1 MAEETKR
8 ITIGHL
14 YPDLLNLY
22 GDRGNTITL
31 SKRCEWRGIDARVI
45 DLGAGQDADFDEI
58 DLFFIGGG
66 QDFDQHT
73 LLADLGVG
81 KAGSKADRLQKAIE
95 NDVPVLAI
103 CGGYQILGE
112 YYIDQEGQEATFIGA
127 LPMFTESGDNR
138 LIGNMVFKADAVAGE
153 PVVVGFENHAGRT
166 RLREGAQALGNVIV
180 GHGNNGE
187 DKTEGMRYRN
197 VIATYS
203 HGPLL
208 PKNPQLADILIELAL
223 QRRYLDAQLAPLN
236 DKLEHLAHDAMEKKL
251 TS

>member
-1 MAEETKR
+1 MTDGR
-8 ITIGHL
+8 MHITIGHL

-22 GDRGNTITL
+22 GDRGNTIALT
-31 SKRCEWRGIDARVI
+31 KRCEWRDIDAQVV
-45 DLGAGQDADFDEI
+45 DLGAGQDADFEDI

-66 QDFDQHT
+66 QDFDQRT

-81 KAGSKADRLQKAIE
+81 VAGSKASRLQRAIE

-112 YYIDQEGQEATFIGA
+112 YYVDHEGHEASYIGA
-127 LPMFTESGDNR
+127 LPMYTEAGDTR
-138 LIGNMVFKADAVAGE
+138 LIGNIVFTADAIEGA

-166 RLREGAQALGNVIV
+166 HLREGARALGTVV
-180 GHGNNGE
+180 KGFGNNGK
-187 DKTEGMRYRN
+187 DGTEGLRYRN

-208 PKNPQLADILIELAL
+208 PKNPRVADALIELAL
-223 QRRYLDAQLAPLN
+223 QRRYPGAQLSRLDDA
-236 DKLEHLAHDAMEKKL
+236 LEDAAHDTMEQRL
-251 TS
+251 IS

>member
-1 MAEETKR
+1 MSAESMS
-8 ITIGHL
+8 IAIGHL

-31 SKRCEWRGIDARVI
+31 VKRCAWRGIDAKVI
-45 DLGAGQDADFDEI
+45 DLGAGQDADFGEI

-81 KAGSKADRLQKAIE
+81 KVGSKANRLTQAIE

-112 YYIDQEGQEATFIGA
+112 YYVDHEGTEAKFIGV
-127 LPMFTESGDNR
+127 LPMFTEAGDTR
-138 LIGNMVFKADAVAGE
+138 LIGNMVFEADAIDGF

-166 RLREGAQALGNVIV
+166 RLREGGEPLGRVLK
-180 GHGNNGE
+180 GYGNNGE
-187 DKTEGMRYRN
+187 DGGEGMRYRN
-197 VIATYS
+197 VFATYS

-208 PKNPQLADILIELAL
+208 PKNPLVADALLELAL
-223 QRRYLDAQLAPLN
+223 QRKYPGARLESLDDVLELA
-236 DKLEHLAHDAMEKKL
+236 AHDSMERRL
-251 TS
+251 LS

>member
-1 MAEETKR
+1 MADETMN

-22 GDRGNTITL
+22 GDRGNTIAL
-31 SKRCEWRGIDARVI
+31 ARRCQWRGIDAKVV
-45 DLGAGQDADFDEI
+45 DLGAGQDADFEDI

-81 KAGSKADRLQKAIE
+81 KPGSKADRLQRAIE
-95 NDVPVLAI
+95 SDVPVLAI

-112 YYIDQEGQEATFIGA
+112 YYVDAEGQRADFIGA
-127 LPMFTESGDNR
+127 LPMFTEAGDKR
-138 LIGNMVFKADAVAGE
+138 LIGNMVFKASALEGE

-166 RLREGAQALGNVIV
+166 RLREGARALGTVV
-180 GHGNNGE
+180 TGFGNNGE
-187 DKTEGMRYRN
+187 DETEGIRYRN

-208 PKNPQLADILIELAL
+208 PKNPDVADILIELAL
-223 QRRYLDAQLAPLN
+223 QRRYPGARLAPLN
-236 DKLEHLAHDAMEKKL
+236 DRLELLAHDTMEKKL

>member
-1 MAEETKR
+1 MADEKKG

-22 GDRGNTITL
+22 GDRGNIITL
-31 SKRCEWRGIDARVI
+31 RRRCEWRGIGAKIVN
-45 DLGAGQDADFDEI
+45 LGAGEDTDFEDI

-73 LLADLGVG
+73 LLGDLGVG
-81 KAGSKADRLQKAIE
+81 NAGSKADRLQRAIE

-112 YYIDQEGQEATFIGA
+112 YYVDQEGQQATFIGA
-127 LPMFTESGDNR
+127 IPMYTESGDKR
-138 LIGNMVFKADAVAGE
+138 LIGNVVYKADALEGS
-153 PVVVGFENHAGRT
+153 PMVVGFENHAGRT
-166 RLREGAQALGNVIV
+166 RLREGARALGTVV
-180 GHGNNGE
+180 SGFGNNGE
-187 DKTEGMRYRN
+187 DGTEGMRYRN

-208 PKNPQLADILIELAL
+208 PKNPQVADILIETAL
-223 QRRYLDAQLAPLN
+223 QRKHPGAQLAPL
-236 DKLEHLAHDAMEKKL
+236 DDSLEVLAHDVMEKRL